1 MSNSII
7 YPGEELVL
15 FEKAKNWK
23 TYFSNQI
30 KPFIKGKVLEVG
42 AGLGATTKLL
52 NDGSPEKW
60 ILLEPDEIMSNLLQ
74 KKIIDKELPANCSF
88 QKGIIQDLK
97 EKFDTIIYIDVLEHI
112 KADTEEINSAS
123 TLLNPEGNLIVLAP
137 AFNILYSPFDNQIGH
152 YRRYSKKMLRAIKP
166 EKLYQIKNH
175 YYDTIGFFA
184 ALINRLFLKQ
194 KYPTEKQVQL
204 WDKLMI
210 PISKIMDKIF
220 FHSFG
225 KSIICI
231 WQKSG

>member
-7 YPGEELVL
+7 YPGEELEL

-42 AGLGATTKLL
+42 AGLGATTELL

-60 ILLEPDEIMSNLLQ
+60 MLLEPDERMNNLLQ
-74 KKIIDKELPANCSF
+74 KKIFDKELPTNCSF

-112 KADTEEINSAS
+112 KADTEEIKSAS
-123 TLLNPEGNLIVLAP
+123 ALLNPDGNLIVLTP
-137 AFNILYSPFDNQIGH
+137 AFNILYSPFDKQIGH
-152 YRRYSKKMLRAIKP
+152 YRRYTKKMLSALKP
-166 EKLYQIKNH
+166 KNFSQIKNN
-175 YYDTIGFFA
+175 YYDSIGFFA
-184 ALINRLFLKQ
+184 GLINRFFLKQ
-194 KYPTEKQVQL
+194 KYPTEKQVRL
-204 WDKLMI
+204 WDRFII
-210 PISKIMDKIF
+210 PISKVMDKIF

-231 WQKSG
+231 WHKNY

>member
-60 ILLEPDEIMSNLLQ
+60 ILLEPDERMKLILQ
-74 KKIIDKELPANCSF
+74 KKIFENDLPPNCFF
-88 QKGIIQDLK
+88 QNGILQDIN

-112 KADTEEINSAS
+112 KADAEEINFAS
-123 TLLNPEGNLIVLAP
+123 TLLNPKGNLVILAP

-152 YRRYSKKMLRAIKP
+152 HRRYTKKMLRAIKP
-166 EKLYQIKNH
+166 EKLSQIKNH
-175 YYDTIGFFA
+175 YYDTLGFFA
-184 ALINRLFLKQ
+184 ALINRLILKQ

-204 WDKLMI
+204 WDRLMI
-210 PISKIMDKIF
+210 PLSKIMDKIF